1 MDKKPRIKY
10 PVIVEGKYDR
20 QRIID
25 LFDVDC
31 ISTDGF
37 GIFNSDETLATIKAL
52 AQKSQVIVLTDSDG
66 AGSLIRK
73 RISQSVAADRIINLY
88 TPQIKGKE
96 KRKSAPSKQ
105 GFLGVEGMSA
115 DVIRGLLTRFCEDGE
130 PIREE
135 GITKLDLYLDGLSGG
150 QNSQMARDALA
161 SEFALPKGMSA
172 NALLTALRY
181 ISTKEE
187 YRAAIE
193 RIEKSTVSE

>member
-52 AQKSQVIVLTDSDG
+52 AKKSQIIVLTDSDG

-105 GFLGVEGMSA
+105 GFLGVEGMST

-161 SEFALPKGMSA
+161 SELALPKGMSA

-181 ISTKEE
+181 ISTKAE

>member
-52 AQKSQVIVLTDSDG
+52 AKKSQIIVLTDSDG

-96 KRKSAPSKQ
+96 ERKA
-105 GFLGVEGMSA
+105 
-115 DVIRGLLTRFCEDGE
+115 
-130 PIREE
+130 
-135 GITKLDLYLDGLSGG
+135 
-150 QNSQMARDALA
+150 
-161 SEFALPKGMSA
+161 
-172 NALLTALRY
+172 
-181 ISTKEE
+181 
-187 YRAAIE
+187 
-193 RIEKSTVSE
+193 

>member
-52 AQKSQVIVLTDSDG
+52 AKKSQIIVLTDSDG

-150 QNSQMARDALA
+150 RNSQMARDALA
-161 SEFALPKGMSA
+161 SELALPKGMSA

-181 ISTKEE
+181 ISTKAE

>member
-1 MDKKPRIKY
+1 M
-10 PVIVEGKYDR
+10 
-20 QRIID
+20 
-25 LFDVDC
+25 
-31 ISTDGF
+31 ST
-37 GIFNSDETLATIKAL
+37 
-52 AQKSQVIVLTDSDG
+52 
-66 AGSLIRK
+66 
-73 RISQSVAADRIINLY
+73 
-88 TPQIKGKE
+88 
-96 KRKSAPSKQ
+96 
-105 GFLGVEGMSA
+105 

-161 SEFALPKGMSA
+161 SELALPKGMSA

-181 ISTKEE
+181 ISTKAE

>member
-52 AQKSQVIVLTDSDG
+52 AKKSQIIVLTDSDG

-105 GFLGVEGMSA
+105 GFLGVEGMST

-150 QNSQMARDALA
+150 RNSQMARDALA
-161 SEFALPKGMSA
+161 SELALPKGMSA

-181 ISTKEE
+181 ISTKAE